1 MRRVKALSALL
12 RIADAQ
18 CFEALTRTGYIV
30 RYMSRTFDAIVV
42 GTGQAGPS
50 LAARLAGAG
59 MKVAVVERDKFGGTC
74 VNNGCTPTK
83 TLVASAYAA
92 QLARRAAEYG
102 VALEGAVRLDMQKVK
117 ARKDAVVGRSNQG
130 VEKWM
135 RGLKNASVIQGHA
148 RFTGPR
154 TLRVGDEEL
163 SAERIFLNVGAR
175 PLVPKMPGL
184 ESVPYLTNESMM
196 AVDFLPEHL
205 VIVGGSYIGLEF
217 GQMFCR
223 FGSRVTIIEMAP
235 RIIAREDV
243 DVSEA
248 VREALEAEGV
258 AVRTGAECLAVEK
271 ASEGFSM
278 RLECSEGAPR
288 VSGTHL
294 LLAVGRV
301 PNTDDLGLEAA
312 GIETDSR
319 GTITVDGGLRT
330 TNAHVWALGDCNGKG
345 AFTHTA
351 YNDYE
356 IVADN
361 LLSGA
366 DRKWTDRVPI
376 YGLFVDPPLGR
387 VGMNAA
393 EIGAAGIQA
402 LVAKRPMTRVAR
414 AVEKGETRGFLKIYV
429 EASSKRI
436 LGASLLG
443 TGADEAVH
451 SLLEAIYARTPYTEL
466 QRHVR
471 IHPTVSELIPTT
483 LESLEALA

>member
-1 MRRVKALSALL
+1 MPKN
-12 RIADAQ
+12 
-18 CFEALTRTGYIV
+18 
-30 RYMSRTFDAIVV
+30 FDAIVV
-42 GTGQAGPS
+42 GTGQAGPA
-50 LAARLAGAG
+50 LAARLSGAG
-59 MKVAVVERDKFGGTC
+59 MTVAVVERGSFGGTC

-92 QLARRAAEYG
+92 HLARRAGEYG
-102 VALEGAVRLDMQKVK
+102 VETGGAVRVDMKKVK
-117 ARKDAVVGRSNQG
+117 ARKDAVAGRSNQG

-135 RGLKNASVIQGHA
+135 RGLKNASVLQGHA

-154 TLRVGDEEL
+154 TLKVGDEEIG
-163 SAERIFLNVGAR
+163 AEKIFLNVGAR
-175 PLVPKMPGL
+175 PLVPKLPGL
-184 ESVPYLTNESMM
+184 ENVPYLTNESIMD
-196 AVDFLPEHL
+196 VDFLPEHL

-217 GQMFCR
+217 GQMYRR
-223 FGSRVTIIEMAP
+223 FGSRVTIVEMAP
-235 RIIAREDV
+235 RIIAREDE
-243 DVSEA
+243 DVSQA
-248 VREALEAEGV
+248 VREALEAEGIEM
-258 AVRTGAECLAVEK
+258 RTGAECLSAAK
-271 ASEGFSM
+271 DGKGIALG
-278 RLECSEGAPR
+278 LECKDGAPR
-288 VSGTHL
+288 VAGSHL

-301 PNTDDLGLEAA
+301 PNTDDLGLDAA
-312 GIETDSR
+312 GIETDKR
-319 GTITVDGGLRT
+319 GYIEVDDALRT
-330 TNAHVWALGDCNGKG
+330 TNEHVWALGDCNGKG

-361 LLSGA
+361 LLAGA
-366 DRKWTDRVPI
+366 ERSWRDRIAI

-393 EIGAAGIQA
+393 EIKREGIQA
-402 LVAKRPMTRVAR
+402 LVAKRPMTRVSR

-451 SLLEAIYARTPYTEL
+451 SLVEAIYARVPYTAL

-483 LESLEALA
+483 LESLEVLA